1 MYPHLSR
8 GTLVRL
14 EWRLGVGGPR
24 PLPCP
29 AQDIIAGGVG
39 LLGMSSGGAAFS
51 KWCCCL
57 NPSDPPET
65 VSAQVELTVTVTSEN
80 FTKELQNW
88 SSPQFRK
95 FNETFTKQVALEE
108 QVPMAT
114 QFFPGSSLEGLRK
127 QMRTMLE
134 VCEFLSSP
142 FPQGLPGREEK
153 YKTGFHLEVPEGP
166 RGRAAL

>member
-29 AQDIIAGGVG
+29 AQGTVAGGVG
-39 LLGMSSGGAAFS
+39 LVGMSSGGAAFS

-57 NPSDPPET
+57 NPSGPPPKI
-65 VSAQVELTVTVTSEN
+65 VSAQVKLTVTVTSES
-80 FTKELQNW
+80 FSKELQNR
-88 SSPQFRK
+88 SSPQFQK

-114 QFFPGSSLEGLRK
+114 QFFPGRSLQGLRK
-127 QMRTMLE
+127 QMRAMLGL
-134 VCEFLSSP
+134 CEFFSSP
-142 FPQGLPGREEK
+142 FPQGLLGGEGK
-153 YKTGFHLEVPEGP
+153 DKTGFHLRVPKGP
-166 RGRAAL
+166 RR